1 MWSVNPASFSSVPLW
16 GSLSAWWFSY
26 WSRYVGS
33 RLSRRLARIS
43 CVLSGHV
50 EYPVFGYGKL
60 HLQCLHCKRETPGF
74 RWDVRRVKSKT
85 LRFGRKG

>member
-1 MWSVNPASFSSVPLW
+1 MVNPASYSAVSLW
-16 GSLSAWWFSY
+16 GSLSVWWLSS
-26 WSRYVGS
+26 WSRYIAQQW
-33 RLSRRLARIS
+33 RRLPARMS

-85 LRFGRKG
+85 LRFGRRP